1 METTSELIRE
11 GIRCGEFRP
20 DIDPKGVA
28 YMIFGS
34 MEGLL
39 LLAKNL
45 KEVEPLEQGFRAV
58 LDGIRAREDQR

>member
-1 METTSELIRE
+1 MKT
-11 GIRCGEFRP
+11 GEFRA
-20 DIDPKGVA
+20 DLEPKAVA

-45 KEVEPLEQGFRAV
+45 KEVEPLEPGFRAV
-58 LDGIRAREDQR
+58 LDCIRAREDKR